1 MTQQASRR
9 VFLRGMMGAVIV
21 SRGIRG
27 WAATEQD
34 GTALVQRVDRAR
46 TLRLAAAS
54 MQVAV
59 ATVTSFPAQRSP
71 GGPHDFYSEAD
82 YFWPNPTNPS
92 GPYKEV
98 DGRSNPDNFLD
109 HRKAMLAM
117 AMAVPALTAG
127 WVVTKK
133 KAYAQRAVE
142 HLRAWFV
149 TPATRMTPN
158 LEYAQAVRQGVSGRS
173 WGIIDTLHLA
183 EVARAA
189 SVLEQAKIMA
199 GDDRAGV
206 TAWFREYLD
215 WLQHSKKGMAERD
228 ASNNHAVA
236 WALQA
241 AEFARLVHDEATRRA
256 VRDRYQTVLIA
267 QMSRDGSYP
276 RELKRT
282 KPYGYS
288 IFNFDVMAG
297 LAWSLG
303 GEREICWSTADGRG
317 MCRAAEFLYPYL
329 NDKSSWPYAKDVQH
343 FDAWPVRSPG
353 LLFCGLACRRDEYL
367 NLWERLDPDPKDEEV
382 NRNFPIRQPL
392 LWLL

>member
-9 VFLRGMMGAVIV
+9 VFLRGVMGAMIA
-21 SRGIRG
+21 SRGVRG

-34 GTALVQRVDRAR
+34 GAALVRRVDRAR
-46 TLRLAAAS
+46 TLRLAARS
-54 MQVAV
+54 MQVPV

-82 YFWPNPTNPS
+82 YFWPNPKNPA
-92 GPYKEV
+92 GPYVEV
-98 DGRSNPDNFLD
+98 DGKSNPDNFLD

-133 KAYAQRAVE
+133 KAYADRAVE

-149 TPATRMTPN
+149 TAATRMTPN
-158 LEYAQAVRQGVSGRS
+158 LEYSQAVRQGVSGRS

-189 SVLEQAKIMA
+189 SVLEQTKAMTNE
-199 GDDRAGV
+199 DSAGV
-206 TAWFREYLD
+206 AAWFREYLG

-228 ASNNHAVA
+228 ASNNHAAA

-241 AEFARLVHDEATRRA
+241 AEFARLVNDKPTRQEIRE
-256 VRDRYQTVLIA
+256 RYQTVLIE

-303 GEREICWSTADGRG
+303 GEQEIRWATTDGRG

-329 NDKSSWPYAKDVQH
+329 KDKSSWPYAKDVQH

-353 LLFCGLACRRDEYL
+353 LLFCGLACGRDEYL
-367 NLWERLDPDPKDEEV
+367 KLWERLDPDPKDAEV

-392 LWLL
+392 LWML

>member
-1 MTQQASRR
+1 MKQQTSRR
-9 VFLRGMMGAVIV
+9 SFLQQMTGVVMLSRVAHGRSATREDGA
-21 SRGIRG
+21 
-27 WAATEQD
+27 
-34 GTALVQRVDRAR
+34 ALVRRVDRAR
-46 TLRLAAAS
+46 TSRLAAEA
-54 MQVAV
+54 MDVRV
-59 ATVTSFPAQRSP
+59 ATVTSFAAQRSP

-82 YFWPNPTNPS
+82 YFWPNPKNLS
-92 GPYKEV
+92 GPYVEV
-98 DGRSNPDNFLD
+98 DGRSNPDNFFD
-109 HRKAMLAM
+109 HRKAMLSM

-127 WVVTKK
+127 WVVAGK
-133 KAYAQRAVE
+133 KAYAARAVE

-189 SVLEQAKIMA
+189 SVLEQRKAI
-199 GDDRAGV
+199 GSEDIAGV
-206 TAWFREYLD
+206 AAWFREYLD

-241 AEFARLVHDEATRRA
+241 AEFARLTNDEATRQA
-256 VRDRYQTVLIA
+256 VRERYQTVLIE
-267 QMSRDGSYP
+267 QMSNDGSYP

-303 GEREICWSTADGRG
+303 GAPEIQWATTDGRG

-329 NDKSSWPYAKDVQH
+329 KDKAGWPFAKDVQH

-353 LLFCGLACRRDEYL
+353 LLFCGLACGREEYL
-367 NLWERLDPDPKDEEV
+367 TLWEKLDPDPKDAEV

-392 LWLL
+392 LWMM

>member
-1 MTQQASRR
+1 MTQRTSRR
-9 VFLRGMMGAVIV
+9 VFVRRMMGAMLA
-21 SRGIRG
+21 SREVRG
-27 WAATEQD
+27 WAATPKS
-34 GTALVQRVDRAR
+34 GAALVERVDHAR
-46 TLRLAAAS
+46 TLRLSAEA
-54 MQVAV
+54 MKVPV
-59 ATVTSFPAQRSP
+59 ATVTSFPAERSP

-82 YFWPNPTNPS
+82 YFWPNPANPS
-92 GPYKEV
+92 GPYKEI
-98 DGRSNPDNFLD
+98 DGKSNPDNFLD

-133 KAYAQRAVE
+133 KAYAERAVE
-142 HLRAWFV
+142 HLGAWFV
-149 TPATRMTPN
+149 APATRMNPN

-183 EVARAA
+183 EVARSTA
-189 SVLEQAKIMA
+189 VLVQARMMPDDDHA
-199 GDDRAGV
+199 GM
-206 TAWFREYLD
+206 TTWFREYLG

-241 AEFARLVHDEATRRA
+241 AEFARLVKDEATRQQ
-256 VRDRYQTVLIA
+256 VREHYQSVLIE

-303 GEREICWSTADGRG
+303 GEREIRWSVADGRG

-329 NDKSSWPYAKDVQH
+329 KNKSSWPYAKDVQH

-353 LLFCGLACRRDEYL
+353 LLFCGLACKRNEYL
-367 NLWERLDPDPKDEEV
+367 ELWKRLDPDPKDAEV

-392 LWLL
+392 LWML